1 MALRFRGSVLRLA
14 ENYRVTCAGDS
25 VPRRRRA
32 PPNPCRRCGAWWGP
46 SSGRNRHPHMALRF
60 RGSVLRPTEN
70 HRVTCAGKTIAHSAT
85 PFVECDPATE
95 RVNRGS
101 TLRSRWRMVGPVVR
115 PKPASPHGTPLPGK
129 RATADGE
136 SPCHM
141 RRWKRSAP
149 GDACRRMR
157 PDSQGIESGGTGFRS
172 PQAVA
177 HGGARPPAEA
187 GIPTCRSASGEA
199 CYGRRKITV
208 SMRRR
213 KHRALSDANR
223 RARRGVA
230 GFRS

>member
-95 RVNRGS
+95 RMNRGS
-101 TLRSRWRMVGPVVR
+101 PSAAGGAWWGPSSGRNRHPHMALRFRGSVLRLTENHRVTCAGGSVARPATPVVECGPTVKGSNRAERGFALRRRWRMVGPAPR
-115 PKPASPHGTPLPGK
+115 PKPASPHVAPLPGK
-129 RATADGE
+129 RATAGGKL
-136 SPCHM
+136 PCPCAGGSIE
-141 RRWKRSAP
+141 RSATRTA
-149 GDACRRMR
+149 G
-157 PDSQGIESGGTGFRS
+157 QG
-172 PQAVA
+172 
-177 HGGARPPAEA
+177 A
-187 GIPTCRSASGEA
+187 G
-199 CYGRRKITV
+199 
-208 SMRRR
+208 
-213 KHRALSDANR
+213 
-223 RARRGVA
+223 
-230 GFRS
+230 